1 MDAVQLVASIVVGVA
16 FIVAGASKI
25 AAGPAWPSQAA
36 GLGAPA
42 WSVKVV
48 PPLEIAL
55 GALLVAQVE
64 RSIVAVAC
72 AGMLVV
78 FTVLIVVRL
87 AQGRRPPCACF
98 GAWSASPI
106 GVGHVVRNLA
116 LLAGALLATG

>member
-1 MDAVQLVASIVVGVA
+1 MDAVHLVASIVVGVA

-72 AGMLVV
+72 AGMLAV

-116 LLAGALLATG
+116 LLAGALLAAG